1 MVQFQVSVPTLKTV
15 PTSLQSQ
22 AKKDGEVPGVHRA
35 RQGKMVEFQVSSTY
49 LLLQS
54 QTKKDDVGVQYLPC
68 CYRARQRKMV
78 EFQVSITYLLLQSQA
93 KKDDLGV
100 QYLPLVTEPDKER

>member
-15 PTSLQSQ
+15 PTLLQSQ
-22 AKKDGEVPGVHRA
+22 AKKHGEFPGVHRD

-54 QTKKDDVGVQYLPC
+54 QTKKDGVGVQYLPC
-68 CYRARQRKMV
+68 CYRARPRKMM
-78 EFQVSITYLLLQSQA
+78 
-93 KKDDLGV
+93 
-100 QYLPLVTEPDKER
+100 

>member
-15 PTSLQSQ
+15 PTLLQSQ
-22 AKKDGEVPGVHRA
+22 AKKPGEVPGAHRA

-54 QTKKDDVGVQYLPC
+54 QTKKDGVGVQYLPC
-68 CYRARQRKMV
+68 CYRARQRKVV
-78 EFQVSITYLLLQSQA
+78 EFQVSSTYH
-93 KKDDLGV
+93 V
-100 QYLPLVTEPDKER
+100 VTEPGKER

>member
-15 PTSLQSQ
+15 PTLLQSQ
-22 AKKDGEVPGVHRA
+22 AKKPGEVPGVHRA

-54 QTKKDDVGVQYLPC
+54 QTKKDGVGV
-68 CYRARQRKMV
+68 
-78 EFQVSITYLLLQSQA
+78 
-93 KKDDLGV
+93 
-100 QYLPLVTEPDKER
+100 